1 MRNIILTGFTGT
13 GKTTIGQRLAQAL
26 DVPFVD
32 MDRLIEERQGRAIR
46 EIFAQ
51 EGEPYFRQQEAEM
64 CQELSLWQ
72 GYVIATGGGTLVNE
86 DNLNVFASREN
97 LVICLDCEARVVW
110 RRLAN
115 ANDRPLLDST
125 DAKEKRERIFALFEQ
140 RKEAYARIE
149 QHIDTTSC
157 AIEDIVQRIIAT
169 AQMQVEPEE
178 HLLPPTFP
186 PLPPFAAQERKR

>member
-32 MDRLIEERQGRAIR
+32 MDRLIEERQGRTIR

-51 EGEPYFRQQEAEM
+51 EGEPYFRLQEAEM

-72 GYVIATGGGTLVNE
+72 GYVIATGGGTLVNQ
-86 DNLNVFASREN
+86 DNLNVFTSREN

-115 ANDRPLLDST
+115 ANDRPLFDST

-157 AIEDIVQRIIAT
+157 AIEDIVQSIIAT
-169 AQMQVEPEE
+169 AQTQVGAGDS
-178 HLLPPTFP
+178 LFPPTFP
-186 PLPPFAAQERKR
+186 PRPSFVVQERKR